1 MRNLRSFLLCL
12 SAALLACVLPAT
24 AAPSDEERATFVAAR
39 FLKDYFA
46 PGGFLDYFRESQIV
60 TPAAKAAL
68 RKIEAA
74 AKKKS
79 PETGLDF
86 DPVVS
91 GQDYAESYRLDN
103 LVIDGDKATA
113 EGVAEG
119 FPPIKLRLVRTKS
132 GWLIDGAGTVNP
144 GPKAKS

>member
-24 AAPSDEERATFVAAR
+24 AAPSDEERATFVATR
-39 FLKDYFA
+39 FLKDYF
-46 PGGFLDYFRESQIV
+46 GSGLLDYFRESPLV

-68 RKIEAA
+68 RKLEAA
-74 AKKKS
+74 AKKKN
-79 PETGLDF
+79 PELGLDY
-86 DPVVS
+86 DPVVQ

-103 LVIDGDKATA
+103 LMIDGDKATA

-132 GWLIDGAGTVNP
+132 GWLIDGAGAINP

>member
-1 MRNLRSFLLCL
+1 MDLK
-12 SAALLACVLPAT
+12 ALKEVLET
-24 AAPSDEERATFVAAR
+24 AGASLEGA
-39 FLKDYFA
+39 
-46 PGGFLDYFRESQIV
+46 
-60 TPAAKAAL
+60 PAAKITGFSTGYRGNGLGRLAPGLNPDPLELAGDGSGPA
-68 RKIEAA
+68 RKAPRKKAA
-74 AKKKS
+74 AKKKN
-79 PETGLDF
+79 PEMGLDY
-86 DPVVS
+86 DPVVQ

-132 GWLIDGAGTVNP
+132 GWIIDGAGAINP